1 MKKYLFLL
9 LLFLPFPNIFSQTE
23 KFHETIY
30 SFMPQYLIN
39 RGIRIDVEKQLSG
52 RHYLQLCPQFYL
64 SERNEDNFVMDK
76 NRYSYLIGG
85 GINLYHK
92 IFAFE
97 CFKEYGLYLS
107 YGISYNYFSVEYT
120 DDSEDV
126 AVPAE
131 GNIHK
136 FGGDLILG
144 YQFFFRNVVSLDV
157 FTGLGTRLSYMDAGG
172 ADTDRFNTG
181 YYGYNYT
188 GNILL
193 LGLRIGV
200 VL

>member
-1 MKKYLFLL
+1 MK
-9 LLFLPFPNIFSQTE
+9 
-23 KFHETIY
+23 
-30 SFMPQYLIN
+30 
-39 RGIRIDVEKQLSG
+39 RIDVEKQLSG

-64 SERNEDNFVMDK
+64 SERNEDNFIMDK